1 MNIKLNYRNKDGQ
14 KVKGYSINITESCD
28 GDKPLNLIGHVDVR
42 KASTYDVAFFQD
54 DIEKSQEVF
63 PDKIEAAHADGAY
76 TNY

>member
-76 TNY
+76 NNY